1 MKIKYVISDIFHHAD
16 LLYKERR
23 GGHDEDQRRVDI
35 LLEGKKRV
43 KQGSEN

>member
-1 MKIKYVISDIFHHAD
+1 MNIKYVISDVFRHAN
-16 LLYKERR
+16 LLYKEKR
-23 GGHDEDQRRVDI
+23 GGHNEDQRRVGI